1 MLGVP
6 FSFQPM
12 LSAHFGLAIV
22 LQLCFARVGGLR
34 RDVGGRGIPA
44 AHGKRSDQK
53 LTVTMLGVLVRGS
66 GTAENAA
73 GAQELV
79 TKLTAKLGGALVQ
92 GRPRLP

>member
-1 MLGVP
+1 MWV
-6 FSFQPM
+6 
-12 LSAHFGLAIV
+12 
-22 LQLCFARVGGLR
+22 VGGSLLHT
-34 RDVGGRGIPA
+34 G

-53 LTVTMLGVLVRGS
+53 LTMTMLGVLVRGS

-92 GRPRLP
+92 GRPCLP